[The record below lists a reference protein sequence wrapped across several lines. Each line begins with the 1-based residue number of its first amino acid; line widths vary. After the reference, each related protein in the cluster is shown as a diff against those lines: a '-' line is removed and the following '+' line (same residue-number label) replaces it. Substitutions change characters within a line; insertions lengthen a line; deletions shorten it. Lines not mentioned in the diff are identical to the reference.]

1 MKKERQIKF
10 GGLAKPTL
18 DQLFDYFDLARYNK
32 IKVIFRQ
39 IDFLTEQKRE
49 IVFTDNAELEKFIL
63 RNTAIFV
70 RSVYAEYDEEDDYY
84 IVFET
89 NF

>member
-10 GGLAKPTL
+10 SGLAKPTL

-70 RSVYAEYDEEDDYY
+70 RSVYAEYDAEDNYY